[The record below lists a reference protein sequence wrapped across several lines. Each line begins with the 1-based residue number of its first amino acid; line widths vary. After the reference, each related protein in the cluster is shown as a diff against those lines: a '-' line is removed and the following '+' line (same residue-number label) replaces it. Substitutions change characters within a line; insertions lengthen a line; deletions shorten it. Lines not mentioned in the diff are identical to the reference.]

1 VTDPAPTAER
11 GDALRLFLA
20 AFTALFLELAL
31 IRFEPAY
38 VRVVGYYTNL
48 VLIASFLGLGV
59 GFLVSGSK
67 RRLEGLLLPLV
78 LVVAVAVQF
87 FHGVTV
93 LNPEN
98 SERPFWLFD
107 YGEDALRLSIT
118 PVVLTHFV
126 LTAAALVPIGQVM
139 GRLFGRFARLRAY
152 SLDLGGSFA
161 GVVAFGLLS
170 AVRTGPVL
178 WFSIVAVVTIVA
190 LLRTKVER
198 IAGAV
203 SAAGILAVVVSL
215 APADSM
221 WSPYYMVQVDQ
232 VSDSRKILRTNGT
245 LHQVM
250 LDFEK
255 TDDSY
260 VKRTRDRF
268 EIAYK
273 AAQSLDDVLVVG
285 AGTGNDI
292 ATALR
297 MGAKR
302 IDAVEID
309 PLFPEIGAEHHFADP
324 YADPRVTVHISDAR
338 RWFKRTA
345 ERYDLIVFGTLDSQA
360 LLSGMSSIRLDNYIY
375 TEESFKEAF
384 ALLKPGGTVAVF
396 HMSVVPY
403 IADRILLLMEQASG
417 RRPMALD
424 FENHT
429 LFNALFLSGEHLP
442 LPPKNELFEARLAEL
457 ETPTDDWPFL
467 YLRRRTI
474 PSHYGKVVLGILLLG
489 LLSTAP
495 GLRARAR
502 AGAGRFDGP
511 LFLLGAGFLLLETR
525 SVTEMSLMFGSTW
538 TVNLLVF
545 GSILAALFG
554 ANLFVIRR
562 GADRFDARVLAGLLA
577 VTIVGS
583 TLIPTAYFSSLP
595 TAAGVLLGGIYV
607 AAPILLAGV
616 LFPVLFARSADA
628 QSAFASNLMGA
639 IVGGCAEYL
648 TMALG
653 ITALAYLAALF
664 YLAALLWHLRR
675 EGSPA
680 GSSPA

>member
-1 VTDPAPTAER
+1 METETDHPAER

-59 GFLVSGSK
+59 GFLLSGSK
-67 RRLEGLLLPLV
+67 RRLEGFLLPLV
-78 LVVAVAVQF
+78 LLVAVAVQF
-87 FHGVTV
+87 FHGVVV

-98 SERPFWLFD
+98 SDEPFWLFD
-107 YGEDALRLSIT
+107 YGSDDALRLSIT
-118 PVVLTHFV
+118 PVVLAHFV
-126 LTAAALVPIGQVM
+126 LSAAALVPIGQVM

-170 AVRTGPVL
+170 ALRTGPVL
-178 WFSIVAVVTIVA
+178 WFSIVAVVTVVV
-190 LLRTKVER
+190 LLREPVER
-198 IAGAV
+198 VVGVV
-203 SAAGILAVVVSL
+203 SAAAILAIVVSL
-215 APADSM
+215 APDGAM

-260 VKRTRDRF
+260 VKRTRERF
-268 EIAYK
+268 EVAYK
-273 AAQSLDDVLVVG
+273 AAKSLEDVLVVG
-285 AGTGNDI
+285 AGTGNDV
-292 ATALR
+292 ATAIR
-297 MGAKR
+297 MGATR

-309 PLFPEIGAEHHFADP
+309 PLFPEIGAEHHFANP
-324 YADPRVTVHISDAR
+324 YSDPRVTVHISDAR
-338 RWFKRTA
+338 RWFKRTDK
-345 ERYDLIVFGTLDSQA
+345 RYDLIVFGTLDSQA

-375 TEESFKEAF
+375 TEESFREAF

-403 IADRILLLMEQASG
+403 IADRILLLMEKASG

-424 FENHT
+424 FDNHT

-442 LPPKNELFEARLAEL
+442 ELEGNDVFEARLAEL

-474 PSHYGKVVLGILLLG
+474 PSHYGEVVLGILAIALL
-489 LLSTAP
+489 TTVP
-495 GLRARAR
+495 GLRRRAR
-502 AGAGRFDGP
+502 EGVGRFDGP

-545 GSILAALFG
+545 GSILAALFV
-554 ANLFVIRR
+554 ANLYVLRR
-562 GADRFDARVLAGLLA
+562 GAGRFDARVLAGLLA
-577 VTIVGS
+577 VAIVVG
-583 TLIPTAYFSSLP
+583 TLVPTAFFSGLP
-595 TAAGVLLGGIYV
+595 PVAGIALGGAYV
-607 AAPILLAGV
+607 AAPILLAGL
-616 LFPVLFARSADA
+616 LFPVLFAKAADA

-648 TMALG
+648 TMRLG
-653 ITALAYLAALF
+653 ITALAYLAATF

-675 EGSPA
+675 V
-680 GSSPA
+680 GSSAD